1 MTAATD
7 TATDSDTPDAAADTV
22 EFAGL
27 TFTAETPIG
36 AALAA
41 EYTANEEARE

>member
-1 MTAATD
+1 MTAAAD
-7 TATDSDTPDAAADTV
+7 TDTPDAGADNV

-36 AALAA
+36 SALAA
-41 EYTANEEARE
+41 EYTVNEEAGE

>member
-1 MTAATD
+1 MTAAAD
-7 TATDSDTPDAAADTV
+7 TDTPDAAADGV

-41 EYTANEEARE
+41 EYTANDEAGE